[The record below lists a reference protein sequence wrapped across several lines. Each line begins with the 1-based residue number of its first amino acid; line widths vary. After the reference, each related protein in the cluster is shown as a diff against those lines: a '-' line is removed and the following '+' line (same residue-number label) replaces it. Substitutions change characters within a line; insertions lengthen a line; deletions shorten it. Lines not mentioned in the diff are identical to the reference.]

1 MKQRPASWWQ
11 DRIMPEPNTGCH
23 IWMGT
28 VCRLGYG
35 RVRRLGTPRNSSPV
49 LVHRIAYE
57 EAFGPIPDGLKV
69 CHRCDNPSCVNP
81 DHLFLGTQR
90 DNLRDMFAKR
100 RARPGGVNP
109 RGFAESPARPSSWE
123 PAA

>member
-1 MKQRPASWWQ
+1 MRRRPASWWQ
-11 DRIMPEPNTGCH
+11 DRIVPEPNTGCH

-35 RVRRLGTPRNSSPV
+35 RIRRPGSPRNSSPV
-49 LVHRIAYE
+49 LVHRIAWE
-57 EAFGPIPDGLKV
+57 REFGPIPDGLKV

-90 DNLRDMFAKR
+90 DNLRDMFAKGR
-100 RARPGGVNP
+100 GRPGGVRP
-109 RGFAESPARPSSWE
+109 RGFRHLDGVA
-123 PAA
+123 